1 MAKKKKT
8 KAQKNAARRQ
18 ARYNRQYRDMIAN
31 YKHILND
38 LQLATVMGSDTPS
51 AEKILNY
58 AGTKSGLSKPSKKSI
73 QALKKLQTKEGVLRQ
88 IWLSSSSK
96 TKGFEEVY
104 SMFEK
109 ERAKNQPPKKQKKK
123 KDSGKKDES
132 PPSDKTKDQ
141 EDQAPPPP
149 PEKDRINA
157 IDVLI
162 EQIEKVIRK
171 IRSQRFYSN
180 ADQSVLFCGED
191 LLDKISFILDLG
203 ESRKINKLNEGAI
216 DYFSRFH
223 QVEYDELYSDAPNIR
238 AVVLRPVYE
247 VLTDREKG
255 FFDSERINFDD
266 MDFFQ

>member
-1 MAKKKKT
+1 MAKTKKT

-38 LQLATVMGSDTPS
+38 LQLATIMGSDTPS

-58 AGTKSGLSKPSKKSI
+58 AGTKSGLVKPSKKSI

-88 IWLSSSSK
+88 VWLSTSSS
-96 TKGFEEVY
+96 TKGYEEVY

-109 ERAKNQPPKKQKKK
+109 ERKKNHPPKASDKE
-123 KDSGKKDES
+123 DER
-132 PPSDKTKDQ
+132 PPSDKTNDR
-141 EDQAPPPP
+141 EDQPPPP
-149 PEKDRINA
+149 PPDKGRIKA

-162 EQIEKVIRK
+162 EQIEKVLRK

-191 LLDKISFILDLG
+191 LLDKIFFILDLG
-203 ESRKINKLNEGAI
+203 DTRKINKLNEGAV

-255 FFDSERINFDD
+255 FFDSESINFDD